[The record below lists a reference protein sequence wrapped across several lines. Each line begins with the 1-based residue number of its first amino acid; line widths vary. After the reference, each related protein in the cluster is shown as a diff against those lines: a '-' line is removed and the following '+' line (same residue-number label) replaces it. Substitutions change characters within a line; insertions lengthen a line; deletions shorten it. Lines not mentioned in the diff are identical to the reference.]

1 MTLLVIS
8 HKSCEGIVYFNEGI
22 ASIQAI
28 GSKEEG
34 KGHATKCIEKIETI
48 AKNKKIREIWFPTV
62 LTARMEQLLLHL
74 EYKFTN
80 FGPHPMMPDGEDVT
94 GYKKILRRKNNDM

>member
-1 MTLLVIS
+1 MTSLVIS
-8 HKSCEGIVYFNEGI
+8 HESCEADVYFNEGI

-48 AKNKKIREIWFPTV
+48 AKNKKIREIWFPTI
-62 LTARMEQLLLHL
+62 LSERMEKLLQHL
-74 EYKFTN
+74 GYEFTN
-80 FGPHPMMPDGEDVT
+80 FGPHPMMPDDGDVT
-94 GYKKILRRKNNDM
+94 GYKKILRKRMK